1 MDFQQILGIVVMVVG
16 IIIALIIFNAF
27 SDALDCTTLTGYD
40 SSTPANSTDQAKAC
54 LDTKA
59 NANIVFGIIPIF
71 IILGLIP
78 LIRGTLTRGI

>member
-1 MDFQQILGIVVMVVG
+1 MDFQQILGIVIMVVG
-16 IIIALIIFNAF
+16 IIISLIIYNAF
-27 SDALDCTTLTGYD
+27 SDALDCSTLNGYD
-40 SSTPANSTDQAKAC
+40 SSTPADSTDEAKAC

-78 LIRGTLTRGI
+78 LIRGTLSKGL